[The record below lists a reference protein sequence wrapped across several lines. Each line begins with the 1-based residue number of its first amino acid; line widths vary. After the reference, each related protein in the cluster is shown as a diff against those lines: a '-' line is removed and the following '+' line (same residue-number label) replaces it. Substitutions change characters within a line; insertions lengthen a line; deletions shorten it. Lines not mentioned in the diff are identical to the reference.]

1 MNTPYPTR
9 IANLRKLML
18 EQNIDA
24 YVILSADPHLS
35 EYLPDFYKSR
45 VFMSG
50 FEGSVGTLVF
60 TQKDAFLWVDGRYWL
75 QAEKELQG
83 SGIALQK
90 QDANNTFLEWLKT
103 NLHSNQTLALDF
115 ALLSLALKKDLEKN
129 IKAQLKHADL
139 IAPLWQNR
147 PDLPKSEIYEHEEI
161 YCSYSRAEKLTMIRN
176 KLKEFDAKAH
186 LVSSLDDIAWITN
199 LRGSDVGYNPVFLS
213 HLLILEKEA
222 LLFVDQNKVSK
233 ELKEK
238 LQQEGITLKDYDQIQ
253 DELKKLNKT
262 SLLIEPLKVT
272 ALLVS
277 ILNESVNIIEEI
289 NPSTHLKAT
298 KNAKEISHIQHA
310 MIEDGIALCKFFSW
324 LEQSIQ
330 SGQSISE
337 LDVDVKL
344 AEFRAQSPL
353 YVGDSFATIA
363 GFNGNGAFPH
373 YRATKENFAYIQKD
387 GFLLLDSGG
396 QYKNGTTDVT
406 RVMPTGKI
414 SAEQI
419 HDYTLVLK
427 AHIAIASTIFPKDI
441 AMPLLDAITR
451 VPLWKEQLDY
461 IHGTGHGV
469 GYFLNVH
476 EGPQVLSYLAP
487 VLEKTKVKEGML
499 TSIEPGLY
507 KVGKWGVRLEN
518 LVITHKIENPQNQNF
533 GDFLGFKPV
542 TLCPFEPSCIDK
554 TLLDSKEVQ
563 WINAYHQEVYEKLSP
578 RLKDHP
584 HALHWL
590 TERTKKL
597 EL

>member
-1 MNTPYPTR
+1 MMNTPYPTR
-9 IANLRKLML
+9 IANLRKSML

-75 QAEKELQG
+75 QAKKELQG
-83 SGIALQK
+83 SGIKLQK
-90 QDANNTFLEWLKT
+90 QDANNTFLEWLKI

-115 ALLSLALKKDLEKN
+115 AILSLALKKDLEKN

-139 IAPLWQNR
+139 IAPLWQDR
-147 PDLPKSEIYEHEEI
+147 PDLPKSKIYEHEEI
-161 YCSYSRAEKLTMIRN
+161 YCSYSRTEKLAMIRN
-176 KLKEFDAKAH
+176 KLKEFNAEAH

-199 LRGSDVGYNPVFLS
+199 LRGSDVSYNPVFLS
-213 HLLILEKEA
+213 HLLILEKEVF
-222 LLFVDQNKVSK
+222 LFVDQNKISN

-238 LQQEGITLKDYDQIQ
+238 LQQEGITFKDYDQIQ
-253 DELKKLNKT
+253 HELKKLSKT
-262 SLLIEPLKVT
+262 SLLIEPLRVT

-277 ILNESVNIIEEI
+277 LLNESVKIIEAI
-289 NPSTHLKAT
+289 NPSTHLKAA
-298 KNAKEISHIQHA
+298 KSAKEIAHIQHA
-310 MIEDGIALCKFFSW
+310 MIEDGVALCKFFSW
-324 LEQSIQ
+324 LEESIEN
-330 SGQSISE
+330 GQSISE
-337 LDVDVKL
+337 LDVDTKL

-396 QYKNGTTDVT
+396 QYKNGTTDIT
-406 RVMPTGKI
+406 RVMPTGKV

-427 AHIAIASTIFPKDI
+427 AHIAISSTIFPKDI

-451 VPLWKEQLDY
+451 APLWREQLDY

-518 LVITHKIENPQNQNF
+518 LVIAHKIENPKNKDF
-533 GDFLGFKPV
+533 GEFLHFKPV
-542 TLCPFEPSCIDK
+542 TLCPFEPSCIDRN
-554 TLLDSKEVQ
+554 LLNSKEVQ
-563 WINAYHQEVYEKLSP
+563 WINAYHQEVYQKLSP
-578 RLKDHP
+578 RLKDNP
-584 HALHWL
+584 NALHWL
-590 TERTKKL
+590 TKRTR